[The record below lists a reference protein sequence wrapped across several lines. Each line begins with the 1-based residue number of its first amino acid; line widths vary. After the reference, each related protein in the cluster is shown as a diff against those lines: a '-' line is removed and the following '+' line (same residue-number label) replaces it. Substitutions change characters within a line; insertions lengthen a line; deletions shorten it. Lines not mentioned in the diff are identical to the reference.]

1 MTSKIVGEYSKGK
14 VDKLLTPEIAD
25 MGMQHRVRHFL
36 ENLEAAILEANCQ
49 VMGQAIPHLNQE
61 AFLKVAV
68 RVAELRAD
76 YITFG
81 LQVAEH
87 RRPDPGS
94 VAKLEALRKTYEEM
108 VHVFEAAER
117 VIERGYVKLG

>member
-1 MTSKIVGEYSKGK
+1 MTSKIIGEYTKGK

-25 MGMQHRVRHFL
+25 KVAQHRVMHFL

-49 VMGQAIPHLNQE
+49 VMGQSLPHLNQD
-61 AFLKVAV
+61 AFLRIAV

-76 YITFG
+76 YIKFG

-87 RRPDPGS
+87 RHPDADTIG
-94 VAKLEALRKTYEEM
+94 KLAELRQAYEEM
-108 VHVFEAAER
+108 AHVFEAAER
-117 VIERGYVKLG
+117 VVERGYVKLG

>member
-1 MTSKIVGEYSKGK
+1 MTSKIVGEYHKGK

-25 MGMQHRVRHFL
+25 KAAQHRVMHFL
-36 ENLEAAILEANCQ
+36 ENLEAAILEANCE
-49 VMGQAIPHLNQE
+49 VMGKAIPHLNQE
-61 AFLKVAV
+61 SFLKIAV

-76 YITFG
+76 YIKFG

-87 RRPDPGS
+87 RHPDADTIG
-94 VAKLEALRKTYEEM
+94 KLEGLRKAYEEM

>member
-1 MTSKIVGEYSKGK
+1 MTSKIVGEYAKGK

-25 MGMQHRVRHFL
+25 KATRHRVMHFL
-36 ENLEAAILEANCQ
+36 ENLETAILEANCQ
-49 VMGQAIPHLNQE
+49 VMGQAIPHLNQD
-61 AFLKVAV
+61 AFLKIAV

-76 YITFG
+76 YIRFG

-87 RRPDPGS
+87 RHPAAES
-94 VAKLEALRKTYEEM
+94 IAKLESLRKAYEEM
-108 VHVFEAAER
+108 AHVFDAAER

>member
-1 MTSKIVGEYSKGK
+1 MTSKIVGEYSKGR

-25 MGMQHRVRHFL
+25 LSMQHRVRHFL

-49 VMGQAIPHLNQE
+49 VMGQAIPRLNQE
-61 AFLKVAV
+61 AFLKIAV

-76 YITFG
+76 YIRYG
-81 LQVAEH
+81 LQVSEH
-87 RRPDPGS
+87 RHPDADS
-94 VAKLEALRKTYEEM
+94 IAKLEGLRKAYEEM

>member
-1 MTSKIVGEYSKGK
+1 MTSKIVGEYTKGK

-25 MGMQHRVRHFL
+25 KAAQHRVMHFL
-36 ENLEAAILEANCQ
+36 ENLQAAILEANCE
-49 VMGQAIPHLNQE
+49 VMGHAIPNLNQQT
-61 AFLKVAV
+61 FLKVAV

-76 YITFG
+76 YIRFG

-87 RRPDPGS
+87 RHPDAES
-94 VAKLEALRKTYEEM
+94 VAKLENLRRAYEEM

-117 VIERGYVKLG
+117 VIERGYVKLA

>member
-1 MTSKIVGEYSKGK
+1 MTSKIVGEYTKGK

-25 MGMQHRVRHFL
+25 KATQHRVMHFL
-36 ENLEAAILEANCQ
+36 ENLEGAILEANCQ
-49 VMGQAIPHLNQE
+49 VMGQSIPNLNQE

-76 YITFG
+76 YIKCG
-81 LQVAEH
+81 
-87 RRPDPGS
+87 
-94 VAKLEALRKTYEEM
+94 LEAAGHRHPTPETIEKLAQIRRAYEEM

>member
-25 MGMQHRVRHFL
+25 IATQHRVRHFL
-36 ENLEAAILEANCQ
+36 ENLQAAILEANCQ
-49 VMGQAIPHLNQE
+49 VMGQTLPNLSQE

-76 YITFG
+76 YIKFG

-87 RRPDPGS
+87 RHPDADS
-94 VAKLEALRKTYEEM
+94 VAKLEAMRKAYEEM
-108 VHVFEAAER
+108 VNVFEAAER

>member
-1 MTSKIVGEYSKGK
+1 MTSKIVGEYAKGK

-25 MGMQHRVRHFL
+25 KATRHRVMHFL

-49 VMGQAIPHLNQE
+49 VMGQAIPHLSQD

-76 YITFG
+76 YIRCG

-87 RRPDPGS
+87 RHPTAESIAR
-94 VAKLEALRKTYEEM
+94 LEALRRAYEEM
-108 VHVFEAAER
+108 AHVFEAAER